1 MHVKTFV
8 ICDPEQQYARNLLQM
23 LSRKKKTSFQFYL
36 FHSPDEAV
44 KFAGQKPVHIL
55 LISGE
60 CPAGQRRKIQ
70 AAFRYVLVKDEKEPL
85 QPDEKGIYRYQSAE
99 ALWNLIVNESEE
111 ISCSPMTGEL
121 MGIYSPVHRIGKTKF
136 ALSMGRKLA
145 QKMPVL
151 YLNLEE
157 YASEEFYFQ
166 GKSELPP
173 KHLGDLVYDFRQ
185 ERKNLGIRIS
195 MMAGQLG
202 SMDYIRPMPYVQDFR
217 EVTGEEWLA
226 LLSRIQEQCIYEKI
240 ILDLGDSV
248 NGLFQILEQCTVIY
262 TPYIEEP
269 PAMEKLNRY
278 TENLRRCGMESIL
291 EKTIQKKMKPKDI
304 RTRSRGSE
312 GDG

>member
-1 MHVKTFV
+1 MHVKNFV
-8 ICDPEQQYARNLLQM
+8 ICDTEQQYARNLLQM
-23 LSRKKKTSFQFYL
+23 LNRKKKTSFQFYL
-36 FHSPDEAV
+36 FHSPKEAE
-44 KFAGQKPVHIL
+44 KFAKQKPVHTL

-60 CPAGQRRKIQ
+60 CSADQRRKIE

-85 QPDEKGIYRYQSAE
+85 QPDEKGVYRYQSAE
-99 ALWNLIVNESEE
+99 AVWNLIVNESEE
-111 ISCSPMTGEL
+111 SPRSHITGEL
-121 MGIYSPVHRIGKTKF
+121 IGIYSPVHRIGKTKF

-157 YASEEFYFQ
+157 YAGEEFYFQ

-173 KHLGDLVYDFRQ
+173 KHLGDLIYDFRQ

-202 SMDYIRPMPYVQDFR
+202 NMDYIRPMPYVQDFR
-217 EVTGEEWLA
+217 EVTGEEWQA
-226 LLSRIQEQCIYEKI
+226 LIGRIREQCIYEKI

-248 NGLFQILEQCTVIY
+248 NGLFQILEQCNVIY

-269 PAMEKLNRY
+269 PALEKLNRY

-291 EKTIQKKMKPKDI
+291 EKTIQKKMKPKESGK
-304 RTRSRGSE
+304 RSRVTEKNG
-312 GDG
+312 